1 MDRSSTVHHTLS
13 KEPLSACA
21 SPLGS
26 SSQSQALAPPP
37 PKIKKKKKKCR
48 PAGRME

>member
-1 MDRSSTVHHTLS
+1 MDRSSTVHHTLFL
-13 KEPLSACA
+13 EPLSACA

-26 SSQSQALAPPP
+26 SSQSQALAPSSSQN
-37 PKIKKKKKKCR
+37 KKKCR